1 MRGNIGNMMKQAQ
14 AMQANMQKV
23 QAEIAL
29 LEVVGESGGGMVK
42 VTMTGQHNVKRVQL
56 EPAVVTE
63 DREMLEDLITAA
75 TNDAVKKVEA
85 AVQAKMASVMGGLNL
100 PPGFKLP
107 F

>member
-56 EPAVVTE
+56 EPAIVTE
-63 DREMLEDLITAA
+63 DREMLEDLIAAA

-85 AVQAKMASVMGGLNL
+85 AVQAKMATVMGGMQL

>member
-14 AMQANMQKV
+14 AVQQNMQKV

-63 DREMLEDLITAA
+63 DREMLEDLIVAA

-85 AVQAKMASVMGGLNL
+85 AVQVKMSSVMGGMQL

>member
-56 EPAVVTE
+56 EPAIVTE
-63 DREMLEDLITAA
+63 DREMLEDLIAAA

-85 AVQAKMASVMGGLNL
+85 AVQAKMASVMGGLQL